1 MSTREKTT
9 GLKKSIRTLFAGI
22 ALGALGTLASAG
34 PLGAP
39 GDIYSVGTYEIIPN
53 FASQVIIQ
61 FDGETGERVGNFV
74 FSNGDV
80 PILAGQIMGMTWA
93 PNGNLFISWH
103 GGGFTN
109 WRIKEY
115 DGQTGLFI
123 QDVIIVE
130 NGNFTIAKGLTF
142 GPDGDLYVGNFLQ
155 ANVTRY
161 DGTTWEVKSVTPN
174 DGVMGGPNGIHFAP
188 NGNLM
193 VLSGG
198 FNKILEYDVSDGFF
212 TLIGDFGTVP
222 GSVQP
227 QDFTW
232 GPNGNIFVAR
242 GTAGGVAELDGT
254 TGAFLGNFIP
264 GDTSLK
270 VNGLVFDNYD
280 RLLTSMIFPLSR
292 VDAYDATTGVAMGP
306 FLTDGFGGSSIPTII
321 TVKPS
326 DSPSACSAAD
336 LAEPFGELNF
346 FDVSAFLSLFSA
358 GDAGAD
364 LTGDGQF
371 NFFDV
376 SEFLSVFSAGC
387 P

>member
-1 MSTREKTT
+1 MSTPEKIT
-9 GLKKSIRTLFAGI
+9 GLKKSIRTLFTGM
-22 ALGALGTLASAG
+22 ALGALSALASAG

-39 GDIYSVGTYEIIPN
+39 GDVYSVGTDEIIPN

-74 FSNGDV
+74 FSNGDI

-123 QDVIIVE
+123 QDVVIVE
-130 NGNFTIAKGLTF
+130 NGQFTLAKGLTF
-142 GPDGDLYVGNFLQ
+142 GPDGDLYVGNFFEGT
-155 ANVTRY
+155 VTRY
-161 DGTTWEVKSVTPN
+161 DGTTWAEKASTPP
-174 DGVMGGPNGIHFAP
+174 GSIGSPNGMHFAP

-198 FNKILEYDVSDGFF
+198 FNKIMEYDVSDGFF
-212 TLIGDFGTVP
+212 TLVGDFGTVP

-254 TGAFLGNFIP
+254 TGEFLGDFVPI
-264 GDTSLK
+264 DSSLP

-280 RLLTSMIFPLSR
+280 RLLTAMIFPLSR
-292 VDAYDATTGVAMGP
+292 VDAYDANTGAPMGP
-306 FLTDGFGGSSIPTII
+306 FLTDGFGDGSIPTII

-346 FDVSAFLSLFSA
+346 FDVSEFLALFGAS
-358 GDAGAD
+358 DAAAD
-364 LTGDGQF
+364 LTGDGDF

-376 SEFLSVFSAGC
+376 SEFLSVFAAGC